1 MATTLK
7 ISANRLNM
15 VDALPRSSLSY
26 DPQSGFFKPR
36 PVIFPQAAE

>member
-15 VDALPRSSLSY
+15 DTHSPPSHNTVGTQAFSSRAGSVFICA
-26 DPQSGFFKPR
+26 GGT
-36 PVIFPQAAE
+36 